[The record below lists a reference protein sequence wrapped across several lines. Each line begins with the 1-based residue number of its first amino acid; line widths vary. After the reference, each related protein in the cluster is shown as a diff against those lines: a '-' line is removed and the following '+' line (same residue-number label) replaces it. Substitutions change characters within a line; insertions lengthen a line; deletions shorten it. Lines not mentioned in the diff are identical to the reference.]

1 MKRKKMAVIGL
12 GNRLLADEGAGLHA
26 IDLLKEKL
34 IYENAHAA
42 IDVDLVEAGTPGM
55 NLLHQFDQREKII
68 FIDAGNCGMK
78 PGEYIRF
85 LPEEVKSRK
94 KSKNDSYSLHQF
106 DLITFLE
113 FAGSMGMTGEVEVVI
128 YCIQAAE
135 ITMSETLSP
144 AVARGLSFL
153 ARDVY
158 NEIKKGKRKITPGMD
173 IAANL

>member
-1 MKRKKMAVIGL
+1 MAVIGL

-34 IYENAHAA
+34 INENVHAA

-85 LPEEVKSRK
+85 LPGEVKSRK
-94 KSKNDSYSLHQF
+94 KSKNSYSLHQF

-113 FAGSMGMTGEVEVVI
+113 FAGSMGMTGDVEVVI

-135 ITMSETLSP
+135 ITMSQTLSP
-144 AVARGLSFL
+144 AVARGLPSL
-153 ARDVY
+153 VRDVA
-158 NEIKKGKRKITPGMD
+158 NEVKKGKRKITPGMD

>member
-1 MKRKKMAVIGL
+1 MRRKKIAVIGL
-12 GNRLLADEGAGLHA
+12 GNRLLADEGAGLHV

-34 IYENAHAA
+34 THENAHAA

-94 KSKNDSYSLHQF
+94 KSKKPYSLHQF

-113 FAGSMGMTGEVEVVI
+113 FAGIMDMTEEVEVVV

-144 AVARGLSFL
+144 AVARGLPFL
-153 ARDVY
+153 VRDVID
-158 NEIKKGKRKITPGMD
+158 EVKKGIRKITPGMD

>member
-1 MKRKKMAVIGL
+1 L

-34 IYENAHAA
+34 EKE
-42 IDVDLVEAGTPGM
+42 DVELDIDLVEAGTPGM
-55 NLLHQFDQREKII
+55 SLLHQFEKREKII

-85 LPEEVKSRK
+85 LPAEVKSRK
-94 KSKNDSYSLHQF
+94 KPENDSYSLHQF

-113 FAGSMGMTGEVEVVI
+113 FADGMGMKGNVEVVI

-135 ITMSETLSP
+135 IAISGTLSP
-144 AVARGLSFL
+144 VVEKNLPFL
-153 ARDVY
+153 VRDVWD
-158 NEIKKGKRKITPGMD
+158 EVKKGIRKITTGMD
-173 IAANL
+173 IILNL